1 MAKRRTARLIFDI
14 ESAADGDLIAKI
26 RYPGEKLSPAE
37 AVKRYRAELLE
48 HNGKDFIPY
57 TFQLPVSL
65 VVATVADDYSLIDLV
80 ALDEELSRPYE
91 IVRLFWEG
99 WRKNDQPQLV
109 SFNGRGF
116 DMPLLEVCAFR
127 YGLGI
132 PEWIAENARSFE
144 QPRNRFNSAAH
155 LDLHEFLTNNGASR
169 FVGGLSLAANLIGKP
184 GKLDVKLS
192 DDKSYAKIIAE
203 PLEKGYGLTLG
214 NSLRR
219 ILLSSIRGAAVTS
232 IQIDGVLHEFTS
244 IKGVREDVTDI
255 VLNVKSLALKSNSE
269 GTKKLILDAK
279 GPGEIKASDITQVA
293 DVEILNPDLVICNLD
308 ENTNFHMEMNVSTGK
323 GYVPADLNKPEEPPL
338 GLIAIDSLYSP
349 VKKVSYSISTAREG
363 KALDYD
369 KLIMEVETNG
379 SISAEDAVA
388 YSARIFQD
396 QLKMFVNFDEPVEAP
411 VKEVSTEPEFNKNL
425 LRKVDELELSVR
437 SMNCLKNDN
446 IIYIGDLVQKSEG
459 EMLRTPNFGR
469 KSLNEIKEVLTGM
482 SLYLGM
488 EIPNWPPDNI
498 AEMSKKLEEQI

>member
-1 MAKRRTARLIFDI
+1 MENTDVNIKNWKSLIKPTKLDI
-14 ESAADGDLIAKI
+14 ESNS
-26 RYPGEKLSPAE
+26 EK
-37 AVKRYRAELLE
+37 
-48 HNGKDFIPY
+48 
-57 TFQLPVSL
+57 T
-65 VVATVADDYSLIDLV
+65 
-80 ALDEELSRPYE
+80 
-91 IVRLFWEG
+91 
-99 WRKNDQPQLV
+99 
-109 SFNGRGF
+109 
-116 DMPLLEVCAFR
+116 
-127 YGLGI
+127 
-132 PEWIAENARSFE
+132 
-144 QPRNRFNSAAH
+144 
-155 LDLHEFLTNNGASR
+155 
-169 FVGGLSLAANLIGKP
+169 
-184 GKLDVKLS
+184 
-192 DDKSYAKIIAE
+192 YAKIVAE

-214 NSLRR
+214 NALRR
-219 ILLSSIRGAAVTS
+219 ILLSSIRGAAVTA

-255 VLNVKSLALKSNSE
+255 VLNVKSLALKSSSE
-269 GTKKLILDAK
+269 GNKKLILDVK
-279 GPGEIKASDITQVA
+279 GPGEIKASNISSVA
-293 DVEILNPDLVICNLD
+293 DIEILNPDLVICNLD
-308 ENTNFHMEMNVSTGK
+308 ENTNFHMEMTVGTGK
-323 GYVPADLNKPEEPPL
+323 GYVPASMNKPDEPPL
-338 GLIAIDSLYSP
+338 GLIVIDSLFSP

-369 KLIMEVETNG
+369 KLTMEVETNG

-396 QLKMFVNFDEPVEAP
+396 QLGMFINFDEPQEVI
-411 VKEVSTEPEFNKNL
+411 VKEKPSEPEFNKNL

-498 AEMSKKLEEQI
+498 AEMSKKLEESI

>member
-1 MAKRRTARLIFDI
+1 METTDVNIKNW
-14 ESAADGDLIAKI
+14 K
-26 RYPGEKLSPAE
+26 
-37 AVKRYRAELLE
+37 
-48 HNGKDFIPY
+48 
-57 TFQLPVSL
+57 
-65 VVATVADDYSLIDLV
+65 SLI
-80 ALDEELSRPYE
+80 R
-91 IVRLFWEG
+91 
-99 WRKNDQPQLV
+99 
-109 SFNGRGF
+109 
-116 DMPLLEVCAFR
+116 
-127 YGLGI
+127 
-132 PEWIAENARSFE
+132 
-144 QPRNRFNSAAH
+144 
-155 LDLHEFLTNNGASR
+155 
-169 FVGGLSLAANLIGKP
+169 P
-184 GKLDVKLS
+184 GKLDVQLS
-192 DDKSYAKIIAE
+192 NDKSYAKIIAE

-219 ILLSSIRGAAVTS
+219 ILLSSIRGTAVTA

-255 VLNVKSLALKSNSE
+255 VLNIKSLALKSSAE
-269 GTKKLILDAK
+269 GSKKLILDVK
-279 GPGEIKASDITQVA
+279 GPGQIKASDITSVT
-293 DVEILNPDLVICNLD
+293 DIEILNPDLVICHLD
-308 ENTNFHMEMNVSTGK
+308 ENTNFHMEMIVGNGK
-323 GYVPADLNKPEEPPL
+323 GYVSADMNKPEEPPL
-338 GLIAIDSLYSP
+338 GLIPIDSLFSP

-369 KLIMEVETNG
+369 KLTMEIETNG

-396 QLKMFVNFDEPVEAP
+396 QLRMFVNFEEPQ
-411 VKEVSTEPEFNKNL
+411 EVVVREKSTEPEFNRNL

-469 KSLNEIKEVLTGM
+469 KSLNEIKEVLNGM

-498 AEMSKKLEEQI
+498 AELSKKLEESI

>member
-1 MAKRRTARLIFDI
+1 METANVNI
-14 ESAADGDLIAKI
+14 KNW
-26 RYPGEKLSPAE
+26 K
-37 AVKRYRAELLE
+37 
-48 HNGKDFIPY
+48 
-57 TFQLPVSL
+57 
-65 VVATVADDYSLIDLV
+65 SLI
-80 ALDEELSRPYE
+80 
-91 IVRLFWEG
+91 
-99 WRKNDQPQLV
+99 
-109 SFNGRGF
+109 
-116 DMPLLEVCAFR
+116 
-127 YGLGI
+127 
-132 PEWIAENARSFE
+132 
-144 QPRNRFNSAAH
+144 
-155 LDLHEFLTNNGASR
+155 
-169 FVGGLSLAANLIGKP
+169 KP
-184 GKLDVKLS
+184 SKLDVKISEDLTR
-192 DDKSYAKIIAE
+192 ATIIAE

-219 ILLSSIRGAAVTS
+219 ILLSSIRGTAVTS

-255 VLNVKSLALKSNSE
+255 VLNVKSLALKSSSE
-269 GTKKLILDAK
+269 GTKKLVLDAK
-279 GPGEIKASDITQVA
+279 GPGEIKASNITPVA

-308 ENTNFHMEMNVSTGK
+308 EKTNFHMEMTVGSGK
-323 GYVPADLNKPEEPPL
+323 GYVSADMNKPEEPPL
-338 GLIAIDSLYSP
+338 GLIPIDSLFSP
-349 VKKVSYSISTAREG
+349 VKKVSYSVSTAREG

-369 KLIMEVETNG
+369 KLIMEIETNG

-396 QLKMFVNFDEPVEAP
+396 QLNMFVNFDEPQEIVVREKP
-411 VKEVSTEPEFNKNL
+411 SEPEFNRNL

-469 KSLNEIKEVLTGM
+469 KSLNEIKEVLNGM

-498 AEMSKKLEEQI
+498 AELSKKLEESI